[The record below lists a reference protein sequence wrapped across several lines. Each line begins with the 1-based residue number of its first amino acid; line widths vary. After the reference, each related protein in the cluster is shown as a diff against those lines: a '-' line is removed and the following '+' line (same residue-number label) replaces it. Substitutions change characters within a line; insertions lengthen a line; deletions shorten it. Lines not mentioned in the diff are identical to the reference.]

1 MPMSD
6 DQIED
11 IAAGLLAALDDA
23 RPQRPVTDDLPD
35 FGLEAAYR
43 VAARVAELRA
53 ARGERQTGWKI
64 GFTNS
69 NILEEYGVDGPIWG
83 PVYDTTVIVMA
94 DGAADCP
101 LAGLA
106 EPRIEPEIVL
116 RIGRVP
122 APDMDDAA
130 VLACVDGIAH
140 GFEIVQSLFPDW
152 RFRPADTVAAFAL
165 HGRLYHGP
173 ITDTGGDTNWMDPL
187 TSFEIALMKDG
198 AEVDRGH
205 ASNVLGGPIQA
216 LRHLVRGLES
226 DPSGRGLRPGDL
238 ITTGTVTRAF
248 PVKAGERWTTRLHG
262 LPVGGLDIAFR

>member
-6 DQIED
+6 DQIEE
-11 IAAGLLAALDDA
+11 IATGLLAALDGF
-23 RPQRPVTDDLPD
+23 RSQRPVTDGLPD

-43 VAARVAELRA
+43 VAARITELRG

-69 NILEEYGVDGPIWG
+69 NIWEEYGVDGPIWG
-83 PVYDTTVIVMA
+83 PVYDTTVIAMA
-94 DGAADCP
+94 DTAADCP

-116 RIGRVP
+116 RIGRAP
-122 APDMDDAA
+122 TPDMGDAA
-130 VLACVDGIAH
+130 VLSCIDGVAH
-140 GFEIVQSLFPDW
+140 GFEVVQSVFPDW
-152 RFRPADTVAAFAL
+152 RFKPADTVAAFAL

-173 ITDTGGDTNWMDPL
+173 ITDTGGDPGWMAPL
-187 TSFEIALMKDG
+187 TSFEIALLQNG

-205 ASNVLGGPIQA
+205 ASNVLGGPVQA
-216 LRHLVRGLES
+216 LRHLVQGLED

-248 PVKAGERWTTRLHG
+248 PVKAGERWTTGVQG
-262 LPVGGLDIAFR
+262 LPVGGLDLTFR